1 MGFVLQANETVIK
14 SQGQDDYG
22 KIVALGNDGK
32 LDSSVIPDSATTQNA
47 FSSVVVNGTTI
58 AADSQADTLELEAG
72 TNIELTADATNEKVT
87 IAVTGQVASAAQA
100 DSATVADSA
109 TKLATA
115 RTINGVAFD
124 GTADITITAASDSG
138 STDTATKL
146 ATARTIS
153 LTGDATG
160 SITFDGSEDVSIS
173 VDVIS
178 ADTATKLETARTI
191 NGVAFDGSADIVISQ
206 VDGKDIVTVD
216 KLSTAQ
222 LAIAFRNLKIEV
234 TSNIAATITADAITL
249 IDSSSQAT
257 MVTGVD
263 LALDT
268 SASGANGLDTGSI
281 AASTWYYTYVIYN
294 GSTVASLMSLD
305 SSVPTLPS
313 GYTYYIRVGA
323 VLTNA
328 SGYLYRT
335 IQYGNKV
342 QYIVDGTILTGIRA
356 IVSGAVGST
365 STPTYVATSVS
376 SYVPTTAS
384 SVKLLIGGTAAAVLV
399 APNGN
404 NTSAANNN
412 TPTSPAY
419 AMGYSA
425 NGEYGWYQAELLLE
439 SSSIFVAT
447 SSTYARIFCLG
458 WEDNL

>member
-58 AADSQADTLELEAG
+58 AAGSQADTLELEAG

-124 GTADITITAASDSG
+124 GTADITITAASG

-160 SITFDGSEDVSIS
+160 SATFDGSADASIS
-173 VDVIS
+173 VDVTS

-191 NGVAFDGSADIVISQ
+191 NGVSFDGSADIVISQ
-206 VDGKDIVTVD
+206 VDGKDIVTAD

-222 LAIAFRNLKIEV
+222 LSIAFRNLKIQV
-234 TSNIAATITADAITL
+234 TSNTSATITADAITL

-263 LALDT
+263 LTLDT
-268 SASGANGLDTGSI
+268 SANGANGLDTDSL
-281 AASTWYYTYVIYN
+281 AASSWYYLYVIY
-294 GSTVASLMSLD
+294 GTSGTACLMSA
-305 SSVPTLPS
+305 SATTPTLPS
-313 GYTYYIRVGA
+313 GYTYYSRVGA
-323 VLTNA
+323 VRTN
-328 SGYLYRT
+328 SSSYLYRM
-335 IQYGNKV
+335 IQYGRSV
-342 QYIVDGTILTGIRA
+342 QYIVDGTILTGSRSIA
-356 IVSGAVGST
+356 SGST
-365 STPTYVATSVS
+365 SGAYVACSVS
-376 SYVPTTAS
+376 SLVPPTAS
-384 SVKLLIGGTAAAVLV
+384 KIYYSVQHTSTAGFVIL
-399 APNGN
+399 APNANYGAI
-404 NTSAANNN
+404 TSTTNPPPSGANIDNYVHSSGEFLLESTSVYYAANNAGV
-412 TPTSPAY
+412 S
-419 AMGYSA
+419 AMC
-425 NGEYGWYQAELLLE
+425 
-439 SSSIFVAT
+439 
-447 SSTYARIFCLG
+447 RG

>member
-47 FSSVVVNGTTI
+47 FSSVVVNETTI

-115 RTINGVAFD
+115 RTINGVVFD

-160 SITFDGSEDVSIS
+160 STTFDGSEDVSIS
-173 VDVIS
+173 IDVTS
-178 ADTATKLETARTI
+178 ADIANKLETARTI
-191 NGVAFDGSADIVISQ
+191 NGVSFDGSEDIVISQ
-206 VDGKDIVTVD
+206 VDGKDIVTAD

-222 LAIAFRNLKIEV
+222 LAIAFRNLKIQV
-234 TSNIAATITADAITL
+234 TSNTAATITADAITL
-249 IDSSSQAT
+249 IDSSSQTT
-257 MVTGVD
+257 MITGVD
-263 LALDT
+263 LTLDT
-268 SASGANGLDTGSI
+268 SASGANGLDTGTLV
-281 AASTWYYTYVIYN
+281 ASTWYYLYVIY
-294 GSTVASLMSLD
+294 GTDGTACLMSE
-305 SSVPTLPS
+305 SSTAPVLPS
-313 GYTYYIRVGA
+313 GYTYYSRVGA
-323 VLTNA
+323 VRTNE
-328 SGYLYRT
+328 SIYLYRT

-342 QYIVDGTILTGIRA
+342 QYIVDGTILVGMRTMKSG
-356 IVSGAVGST
+356 VSGSYT
-365 STPTYVATSVS
+365 TPTWTAIDTSAYIPPTSSLVYFSTRVS
-376 SYVPTTAS
+376 NGV
-384 SVKLLIGGTAAAVLV
+384 IMI
-399 APNGN
+399 APNVNYGSAESTTN
-404 NTSAANNN
+404 PPPHVNRNTSIPIVHDFLILESIYIYYAANN
-412 TPTSPAY
+412 
-419 AMGYSA
+419 
-425 NGEYGWYQAELLLE
+425 
-439 SSSIFVAT
+439 SSSYLYCV
-447 SSTYARIFCLG
+447 G
-458 WEDNL
+458 WEDTL